1 MNEEI
6 QQKSRVHARVLGSVQ
21 GVGFRMFVVDQAQ
34 RLGLAG
40 WVRNCWDD
48 TVEVTAEGDPET
60 LEALVEAL
68 HHGPRM
74 AVVENVQ
81 VEWQEATGEFKQ
93 FWITQTY

>member
-1 MNEEI
+1 MLEEKT
-6 QQKSRVHARVLGSVQ
+6 KSRLHARVRGMVQ

-34 RLGLAG
+34 RLGIAG

-48 TVEVTAEGDPET
+48 TVEVTAEGDPFS

-74 AVVENVQ
+74 AVVDQ
-81 VEWQEATGEFKQ
+81 VEVEWLDATGEFKQ

>member
-1 MNEEI
+1 MSEEI
-6 QQKSRVHARVLGSVQ
+6 KQKIRLHARVLGMVQ

-34 RLGLAG
+34 RLGVAG

-48 TVEVTAEGDPET
+48 TVEVTVEGEPAA
-60 LEALVEAL
+60 LEELVEAL
-68 HHGPRM
+68 HRGPRM
-74 AVVENVQ
+74 AVVDDVQ